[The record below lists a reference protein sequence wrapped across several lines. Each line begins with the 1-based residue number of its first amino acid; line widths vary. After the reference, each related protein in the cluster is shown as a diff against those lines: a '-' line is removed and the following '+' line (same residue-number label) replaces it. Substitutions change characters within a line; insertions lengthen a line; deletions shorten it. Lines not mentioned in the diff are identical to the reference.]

1 MSFRLISPDGDQVF
15 ELRRGSSL
23 TVGRALTSDVP
34 LLDPTVSR
42 RHASL
47 VADESGI
54 ELNDLGSSNGTF
66 LNGERVE
73 HARVAAGDVLMFGKL
88 SFNVSASDVAENGT
102 ASEHGAR
109 HAPTIV
115 RQRAVP
121 DARQAFAEALR
132 ASGSQAVVD
141 ETAVV
146 PADEQRVR
154 QKLALLLEVSK
165 ALTREPDVSTLLE
178 KIAEIVFQILDVDRF
193 SILLLDETGDLTP
206 SIARDRAGTNLGRT
220 VPLSIA
226 RKAIEEKVAI
236 LADEST
242 QDTRLSGQ
250 PVVHQQGRSA
260 VCAPLIGTESRVTGV
275 LYVDSLTSTHRFN
288 EDDLDFV
295 VAFSGIVAV
304 AIENSRF
311 AERSRHETLVRSNF
325 ERYFTPR
332 MAARIAAS
340 PDAIQL
346 GGERRVV
353 AVLFSDIRDFTA
365 VSAKMAPDET
375 AVLLTEYF
383 TEMVECVFRHGGT
396 LDKFI
401 GDAVMAQWG
410 APITE
415 PDDADRALDAAVDM
429 MRSLTRLNMRWAE
442 QQRPQLQAGIG
453 LNYGEAFAGNIGS
466 QRRLEFTVIGD
477 TVNTASR
484 LCAWADG
491 GDILLSRAFRE
502 ALTRPHALAE
512 RPPLMLRGK
521 SEPVVVY
528 RALA

>member
-1 MSFRLISPDGDQVF
+1 MSFRLVSSDGDQVC
-15 ELRRGSSL
+15 ELRRGAAL

-66 LNGERVE
+66 VNGERVQ
-73 HARVAAGDVLMFGKL
+73 HARIAIGDVLTFGKL
-88 SFNVSASDVAENGT
+88 SFNVTESDASENGKDN
-102 ASEHGAR
+102 SNVR

-132 ASGSQAVVD
+132 ASGSQAVID
-141 ETAVV
+141 ETAIVM
-146 PADEQRVR
+146 PDEQRVR

-165 ALTREPDVSTLLE
+165 ALTRTPDGATLLE
-178 KIAEIVFQILDVDRF
+178 KIAEITFQILDVDRF
-193 SILLLDETGDLTP
+193 SILLLDDTHDLIP
-206 SIARDRAGTNLGRT
+206 SIARDRTGTNLGRT
-220 VPLSIA
+220 VPLTIA

-236 LADEST
+236 LSD
-242 QDTRLSGQ
+242 DTPEDSRFDGQ
-250 PVVHQQGRSA
+250 SVVHQQVRSA
-260 VCAPLIGTESRVTGV
+260 VCAPLIGTESRFTGV
-275 LYVDSLTSTHRFN
+275 LYVDSLTSTHRFT

-325 ERYFTPR
+325 ERFFTPR

-340 PDAIQL
+340 PDAIEL

-365 VSAKMAPDET
+365 VSATMAPDET
-375 AVLLTEYF
+375 ALLLTEYF

-429 MRSLTRLNMRWAE
+429 MRSLERLNTRWRT
-442 QQRPQLQAGIG
+442 QGRPQLQAGIG
-453 LNYGEAFAGNIGS
+453 LNFGEAFAGNIGS

-491 GDILLSRAFRE
+491 GEILLSQAFKD
-502 ALTRPHALAE
+502 ALTRAHNLVE
-512 RPPLMLRGK
+512 RPPLTLRGK
-521 SEPVVVY
+521 VDPVVVY
-528 RALA
+528 RGLW

>member
-1 MSFRLISPDGDQVF
+1 MAFRLVSPDGDQVF
-15 ELRRGSSL
+15 ELKRGAAL
-23 TVGRALTSDVP
+23 TVGRALSSDVA

-54 ELNDLGSSNGTF
+54 DLNDLGSSNGTF
-66 LNGERVE
+66 VNGERVE
-73 HARVAAGDVLMFGKL
+73 RARIAAGDVLTFGKL
-88 SFNVSASDVAENGT
+88 SFNVSQSDASENGGE
-102 ASEHGAR
+102 SAR
-109 HAPTIV
+109 YAPTIV

-132 ASGSQAVVD
+132 ASGSQVVVD
-141 ETAVV
+141 ETAIVM
-146 PADEQRVR
+146 PGEQRVR

-165 ALTREPDVSTLLE
+165 ALTRAPDVATLLE
-178 KIAEIVFQILDVDRF
+178 KIAEIVFQILEVDRF
-193 SILLLDETGDLTP
+193 AILLLDNHQDLVP
-206 SIARDRAGTNLGRT
+206 SIARDREGANLGRT

-236 LADEST
+236 LSDNAPEDV
-242 QDTRLSGQ
+242 RFSGSI
-250 PVVHQQGRSA
+250 VHQQVRSA
-260 VCAPLIGTESRVTGV
+260 VCAPLIGTENRVTGV
-275 LYVDSLTSTHRFN
+275 LYVDSLTSAHRFS

-311 AERSRHETLVRSNF
+311 AERIRHETLVRSNF
-325 ERYFTPR
+325 ERFFTPR

-340 PDAIQL
+340 PEAIEL
-346 GGERRVV
+346 GGERRTV
-353 AVLFSDIRDFTA
+353 AVLFADIRNFTPL
-365 VSAKMAPDET
+365 SATMEPDAT
-375 AVLLTEYF
+375 ALLLTEFF

-410 APITE
+410 APISE
-415 PDDADRALDAAVDM
+415 PDDADRAVDSAVDM
-429 MRSLTRLNMRWAE
+429 MRSLDRLNTRWRV
-442 QQRPQLQAGIG
+442 QGRPQLQIGIG
-453 LNYGEAFAGNIGS
+453 LNSGEAFAGNIGS

-477 TVNTASR
+477 TVNTANR
-484 LCAWADG
+484 LCAWAEG
-491 GDILLSRAFRE
+491 GEILLTQAMRD
-502 ALTRPHALAE
+502 ALTRSHALVE
-512 RPPLMLRGK
+512 RPPLKLRGK
-521 SEPVVVY
+521 VDPVVVY

>member
-1 MSFRLISPDGDQVF
+1 MSFRLVSPDGDQVF
-15 ELRRGSSL
+15 ELRRGAAL
-23 TVGRALTSDVP
+23 TVGRALSSDVP

-47 VADESGI
+47 IADESGI

-66 LNGERVE
+66 VNGQRVE
-73 HARVAAGDVLMFGKL
+73 HARISPGDVLTFGKL
-88 SFNVSASDVAENGT
+88 SFNVSKSDVSENGDSGS
-102 ASEHGAR
+102 AVR
-109 HAPTIV
+109 YAPTIV

-141 ETAVV
+141 ETAMVL
-146 PADEQRVR
+146 PDEQRVR

-165 ALTREPDVSTLLE
+165 ALTRAPDVDTLLE

-193 SILLLDETGDLTP
+193 SILLLDDSNNLIP
-206 SIARDRAGTNLGRT
+206 SIARGRNGPSLGRT

-236 LADEST
+236 LSDNAPEDLRFT
-242 QDTRLSGQ
+242 GQ
-250 PVVHQQGRSA
+250 SIVHQQVRSA
-260 VCAPLIGTESRVTGV
+260 VCAPLIGTENRVAGV
-275 LYVDSLTSTHRFN
+275 LYVDSLTSAHRFT

-295 VAFSGIVAV
+295 VAVSGIVAV

-311 AERSRHETLVRSNF
+311 AERIRHESLVRSNF
-325 ERYFTPR
+325 ERFFTPG

-346 GGERRVV
+346 GGERRMV
-353 AVLFSDIRDFTA
+353 AVLFSDIRNFTPL
-365 VSAKMAPDET
+365 SASMDPDET
-375 AVLLTEYF
+375 ALLLTEFF

-410 APITE
+410 APISE
-415 PDDADRALDAAVDM
+415 LDDADRALDSAVDM
-429 MRSLTRLNMRWAE
+429 MRSLDRLNARWLA
-442 QQRPQLQAGIG
+442 QGRPQLQIGIG

-477 TVNTASR
+477 TVNTANR
-484 LCAWADG
+484 LCAWAEG
-491 GDILLSRAFRE
+491 GEILITQTMRE
-502 ALTRPHALAE
+502 ALTRPHPLVE
-512 RPPLMLRGK
+512 RPPLTLRGK
-521 SEPVVVY
+521 VEPVVVY

>member
-1 MSFRLISPDGDQVF
+1 MSFRLVSPDGDQVF
-15 ELRRGSSL
+15 ELRRGASL

-47 VADESGI
+47 VADDSGI
-54 ELNDLGSSNGTF
+54 ELSDLGSSNGTF
-66 LNGERVE
+66 VNGERVE
-73 HARVAAGDVLMFGKL
+73 RAHVTPGDVLTFGKL
-88 SFNVSASDVAENGT
+88 SFNVSKSEASENG
-102 ASEHGAR
+102 AESHGAR
-109 HAPTIV
+109 YAPTIV

-121 DARQAFAEALR
+121 DARQAFAEALK

-141 ETAVV
+141 ETAIVL
-146 PADEQRVR
+146 PDEQRVR

-165 ALTREPDVSTLLE
+165 ALTRAPDVATLLE
-178 KIAEIVFQILDVDRF
+178 KISEIVFQILDVDRF
-193 SILLLDETGDLTP
+193 SILLLDDSGDLVP
-206 SIARDRAGTNLGRT
+206 SIARDRTGANLGRT

-236 LADEST
+236 LADNAPEDMRFSGESI
-242 QDTRLSGQ
+242 
-250 PVVHQQGRSA
+250 VHQQVRSA
-260 VCAPLIGTESRVTGV
+260 VCAPLIGSESRVTGV
-275 LYVDSLTSTHRFN
+275 LYVDSLTSAHRFD

-311 AERSRHETLVRSNF
+311 SERIRHETLVRSNF

-332 MAARIAAS
+332 MAARIAGS

-353 AVLFSDIRDFTA
+353 AVLFSDIRDFTS
-365 VSAKMAPDET
+365 VSASMAPDET
-375 AVLLTEYF
+375 AHLLTEYF

-415 PDDADRALDAAVDM
+415 PDDSDRALDAAVDM
-429 MRSLTRLNMRWAE
+429 MRSLARLNVRWRDAG
-442 QQRPQLQAGIG
+442 RPQLQVGIG

-491 GDILLSRAFRE
+491 GEILVSKAFRDS
-502 ALTRPHALAE
+502 LTRPHPLVE
-512 RPPLMLRGK
+512 RPPLTLRGK
-521 SEPVVVY
+521 PEPVVVY

>member
-1 MSFRLISPDGDQVF
+1 MSFRLVSPDGDQVF
-15 ELRRGSSL
+15 ELRRGAAL

-47 VADESGI
+47 IADESGI

-66 LNGERVE
+66 VNGERVE
-73 HARVAAGDVLMFGKL
+73 HARISPGDVLTFGKL
-88 SFNVSASDVAENGT
+88 SFNVSKSDASENGDGGS
-102 ASEHGAR
+102 AVR
-109 HAPTIV
+109 YAPTIV

-141 ETAVV
+141 ETAIVL
-146 PADEQRVR
+146 PDEQRVR

-165 ALTREPDVSTLLE
+165 ALTRAPDVDTLLE

-193 SILLLDETGDLTP
+193 SILLLDDSTNLIP
-206 SIARDRAGTNLGRT
+206 SIARGRNGASLGRT

-236 LADEST
+236 LSDNAPEDLRFT
-242 QDTRLSGQ
+242 GQ
-250 PVVHQQGRSA
+250 SIVHQQVRSA
-260 VCAPLIGTESRVTGV
+260 VCAPLIGTENRVAGV
-275 LYVDSLTSTHRFN
+275 LYVDSLTSAHRFT

-311 AERSRHETLVRSNF
+311 AERIRHESLVRSNF
-325 ERYFTPR
+325 ERFFTPG

-340 PDAIQL
+340 PGAIQL
-346 GGERRVV
+346 GGERRMV
-353 AVLFSDIRDFTA
+353 AVLFSDIRNFTPL
-365 VSAKMAPDET
+365 SASMDPDET
-375 AVLLTEYF
+375 ALLLTEFF

-410 APITE
+410 APISE
-415 PDDADRALDAAVDM
+415 PDDADRALDSAVDM
-429 MRSLTRLNMRWAE
+429 MRSLDRLNARWLA
-442 QQRPQLQAGIG
+442 QGRPQLQIGIG

-477 TVNTASR
+477 TVNTANR
-484 LCAWADG
+484 LCAWAEG
-491 GDILLSRAFRE
+491 GEILITQTMRE
-502 ALTRPHALAE
+502 ALTRPHPLVE
-512 RPPLMLRGK
+512 RPPLTLRGK
-521 SEPVVVY
+521 VEPVVVY

>member
-1 MSFRLISPDGDQVF
+1 MSFRLVSPEGDQVF
-15 ELRRGSSL
+15 ELRRGAAL

-47 VADESGI
+47 VADDSGI

-66 LNGERVE
+66 VNGERVD
-73 HARVAAGDVLMFGKL
+73 HARIAPGDVLTFGKL
-88 SFNVSASDVAENGT
+88 SFNVSESEASDNGT
-102 ASEHGAR
+102 DTHGVR
-109 HAPTIV
+109 YAPTIV

-141 ETAVV
+141 ETAMVL
-146 PADEQRVR
+146 PEEHRVR

-165 ALTREPDVSTLLE
+165 ALTHATDVAALLE

-193 SILLLDETGDLTP
+193 SILLLDESNDLVP
-206 SIARDRAGTNLGRT
+206 SIARDRAGSSLGRT

-236 LADEST
+236 LSDNAPEDM
-242 QDTRLSGQ
+242 RFKGQ
-250 PVVHQQGRSA
+250 SIVHQQVRSA
-260 VCAPLIGTESRVTGV
+260 VCAPLVGTENRVGGV
-275 LYVDSLTSTHRFN
+275 LYVDSLTSAHRFG
-288 EDDLDFV
+288 EEDLDFV

-304 AIENSRF
+304 AIENSKF
-311 AERSRHETLVRSNF
+311 AERIRQQTLVRSNF
-325 ERYFTPR
+325 ERFFTPR

-353 AVLFSDIRDFTA
+353 AVLFSDIRNFTPL
-365 VSAKMAPDET
+365 SATMDPDET
-375 AVLLTEYF
+375 ALLLTEFF

-415 PDDADRALDAAVDM
+415 PDDADRALDSAVDM
-429 MRSLTRLNMRWAE
+429 MRSLERLNTRWLA
-442 QQRPQLQAGIG
+442 QGRPQLQIGIG

-477 TVNTASR
+477 TVNTANR
-484 LCAWADG
+484 LCAWAEG
-491 GDILLSRAFRE
+491 GEILITQALRD
-502 ALTRPHALAE
+502 ALTRPHPVVE
-512 RPPLMLRGK
+512 RPPLSLRGK
-521 SEPVVVY
+521 ADPVVVY

>member
-1 MSFRLISPDGDQVF
+1 MAFRLVSPDGDQVF
-15 ELRRGSSL
+15 ELRRGAAL

-54 ELNDLGSSNGTF
+54 ELSDLGSSNGTF
-66 LNGERVE
+66 VNGERVE
-73 HARVAAGDVLMFGKL
+73 HARIAPGDVLTFGKL
-88 SFNVSASDVAENGT
+88 SFNVSQSDTSENGSDST
-102 ASEHGAR
+102 SAR
-109 HAPTIV
+109 YAPTIV

-141 ETAVV
+141 ETAIVL
-146 PADEQRVR
+146 PDEQRVR

-165 ALTREPDVSTLLE
+165 ALTRAPDVATLLE

-193 SILLLDETGDLTP
+193 SILLLDDSNDLVP
-206 SIARDRAGTNLGRT
+206 SIARDRSGANLGRT
-220 VPLSIA
+220 VPSSIA

-236 LADEST
+236 LSDNTPEDSRFT
-242 QDTRLSGQ
+242 GQ
-250 PVVHQQGRSA
+250 SVVHQQVRSA
-260 VCAPLIGTESRVTGV
+260 VCAPLVGTENRVAGV
-275 LYVDSLTSTHRFN
+275 LYVDSLTSAHRFD

-311 AERSRHETLVRSNF
+311 AERIRHETLVRSNF
-325 ERYFTPR
+325 ERFFTPR
-332 MAARIAAS
+332 MAARIAAT

-346 GGERRVV
+346 GGERRTV
-353 AVLFSDIRDFTA
+353 AVLFADIRNFTPL
-365 VSAKMAPDET
+365 SATMDPDET
-375 AVLLTEYF
+375 ALLLTEFF

-415 PDDADRALDAAVDM
+415 PDDPDRALDAAVDM
-429 MRSLTRLNMRWAE
+429 MRSLERLNTRWRA
-442 QQRPQLQAGIG
+442 QGRPQLSIGIG
-453 LNYGEAFAGNIGS
+453 LNFGEAFAGNIGS

-477 TVNTASR
+477 TVNTANR
-484 LCAWADG
+484 LCAWAEG
-491 GDILLSRAFRE
+491 GEILVPHAMRDAF
-502 ALTRPHALAE
+502 TRPHPLVE
-512 RPPLMLRGK
+512 RPPLTLRGK
-521 SEPVVVY
+521 AEPVVVY

>member
-1 MSFRLISPDGDQVF
+1 MSFRLVSSDGDQVF
-15 ELRRGSSL
+15 ELRRGAAL

-66 LNGERVE
+66 VNGERVQ
-73 HARVAAGDVLMFGKL
+73 HARIAIGDVLTFGKL
-88 SFNVSASDVAENGT
+88 SFNVTESDASENGKDN
-102 ASEHGAR
+102 SNVR

-132 ASGSQAVVD
+132 ASGSQAVID
-141 ETAVV
+141 ETAIVM
-146 PADEQRVR
+146 PDEQRVR

-165 ALTREPDVSTLLE
+165 ALTRTPDGATLLE
-178 KIAEIVFQILDVDRF
+178 KIAEITFQILDVDRF
-193 SILLLDETGDLTP
+193 SILLLDDTHDLIP
-206 SIARDRAGTNLGRT
+206 SIARDRTGANLGRT

-236 LADEST
+236 LSDDAPEDSRF
-242 QDTRLSGQ
+242 DGQ
-250 PVVHQQGRSA
+250 SVVHQHVRSA
-260 VCAPLIGTESRVTGV
+260 VCAPLIGTESRVAGV
-275 LYVDSLTSTHRFN
+275 LYVDSLTSAHRFT

-325 ERYFTPR
+325 ERFFTPR

-340 PDAIQL
+340 PDAIEL

-365 VSAKMAPDET
+365 VSATMAPDET
-375 AVLLTEYF
+375 ALLLTEYF

-429 MRSLTRLNMRWAE
+429 MRSLERLNTRWRT
-442 QQRPQLQAGIG
+442 QGRPQLQAGIG
-453 LNYGEAFAGNIGS
+453 LNFGEAFAGTIGS
-466 QRRLEFTVIGD
+466 
-477 TVNTASR
+477 
-484 LCAWADG
+484 
-491 GDILLSRAFRE
+491 
-502 ALTRPHALAE
+502 
-512 RPPLMLRGK
+512 
-521 SEPVVVY
+521 
-528 RALA
+528 

>member
-1 MSFRLISPDGDQVF
+1 MAFRLVSSDGDQVF
-15 ELRRGSSL
+15 ELKRGAAL
-23 TVGRALTSDVP
+23 TVGRALSSDVA

-47 VADESGI
+47 IADESGI

-66 LNGERVE
+66 VNGERVE
-73 HARVAAGDVLMFGKL
+73 HARLAAGDVLTFGKL
-88 SFNVSASDVAENGT
+88 SFNVSESPASDNGT
-102 ASEHGAR
+102 DTHGAR
-109 HAPTIV
+109 YAPTIV

-141 ETAVV
+141 ETAMVL
-146 PADEQRVR
+146 PEEQRIR

-165 ALTREPDVSTLLE
+165 ALTRAPDVATLLE

-193 SILLLDETGDLTP
+193 SILLLDESNDLIP
-206 SIARDRAGTNLGRT
+206 SIARDRGGTTLGRT

-236 LADEST
+236 LSDNAPEDLRFT
-242 QDTRLSGQ
+242 GQ
-250 PVVHQQGRSA
+250 SIVHQQVRSA
-260 VCAPLIGTESRVTGV
+260 VCAPLVGTENRVAGV
-275 LYVDSLTSTHRFN
+275 LYVDSLTSAHRFS

-311 AERSRHETLVRSNF
+311 AERIRHETLVRSNF
-325 ERYFTPR
+325 ERFFTPR
-332 MAARIAAS
+332 MAARIAAT

-353 AVLFSDIRDFTA
+353 AVLFADIRNFTPL
-365 VSAKMAPDET
+365 SATMEPDDT
-375 AVLLTEYF
+375 ALLLTEFF

-410 APITE
+410 APISE
-415 PDDADRALDAAVDM
+415 PDDADRAVDSAVDM
-429 MRSLTRLNMRWAE
+429 MRSLDRLNTRWRV
-442 QQRPQLQAGIG
+442 QGRPQLQIGIG
-453 LNYGEAFAGNIGS
+453 LNSGEAFAGNIGS
-466 QRRLEFTVIGD
+466 QRRLEF
-477 TVNTASR
+477 
-484 LCAWADG
+484 
-491 GDILLSRAFRE
+491 
-502 ALTRPHALAE
+502 
-512 RPPLMLRGK
+512 
-521 SEPVVVY
+521 
-528 RALA
+528 

>member
-1 MSFRLISPDGDQVF
+1 MAFRLVSPDGDQVF
-15 ELRRGSSL
+15 ELRRGAAL

-54 ELNDLGSSNGTF
+54 ELSDLGSSNGTF
-66 LNGERVE
+66 VNGERVE
-73 HARVAAGDVLMFGKL
+73 HARITPGDVLTFGKL
-88 SFNVSASDVAENGT
+88 SFNVSQSDTSENGT
-102 ASEHGAR
+102 DSSSAR
-109 HAPTIV
+109 YAPTIV

-141 ETAVV
+141 ETAMVM
-146 PADEQRVR
+146 PDEQRVR

-165 ALTREPDVSTLLE
+165 ALTRAPDVATLLE

-193 SILLLDETGDLTP
+193 SILLLDESSDLVP
-206 SIARDRAGTNLGRT
+206 SIARDRSGANLGRT

-236 LADEST
+236 LSDNTPEDSRFT
-242 QDTRLSGQ
+242 GQ
-250 PVVHQQGRSA
+250 SVVHQQVRSA
-260 VCAPLIGTESRVTGV
+260 VCAPLVGTENRVAGV
-275 LYVDSLTSTHRFN
+275 LYVDSLTSAHRFN

-311 AERSRHETLVRSNF
+311 AERIRHETLVRSNF
-325 ERYFTPR
+325 ERFFTPR
-332 MAARIAAS
+332 MAARIAAT

-346 GGERRVV
+346 GGERRTV
-353 AVLFSDIRDFTA
+353 AVLFADIRNFTPL
-365 VSAKMAPDET
+365 SATMDPDET
-375 AVLLTEYF
+375 ALLLTEFF

-415 PDDADRALDAAVDM
+415 PDDPDRALDSAVDM
-429 MRSLTRLNMRWAE
+429 MRSLERLNTRWRA
-442 QQRPQLQAGIG
+442 QGRPQLSIGVG

-477 TVNTASR
+477 TVNTANR
-484 LCAWADG
+484 LCAWAEG
-491 GDILLSRAFRE
+491 GEILVPQAMRDAF
-502 ALTRPHALAE
+502 TRPHPLVE
-512 RPPLMLRGK
+512 RPPLTLRGK
-521 SEPVVVY
+521 AEPVVVY

>member
-1 MSFRLISPDGDQVF
+1 MAFRLVSSDGDQVF
-15 ELRRGSSL
+15 ELKRGAAL
-23 TVGRALTSDVP
+23 TVGRALSSDVA

-66 LNGERVE
+66 VNGERVE
-73 HARVAAGDVLMFGKL
+73 HARIAVGDVLTFGKL
-88 SFNVSASDVAENGT
+88 SFNVSESPASENGT
-102 ASEHGAR
+102 DGHGAR

-132 ASGSQAVVD
+132 ASGSQLVVD
-141 ETAVV
+141 ETAIVL
-146 PADEQRVR
+146 PDEERIR

-165 ALTREPDVSTLLE
+165 ALTRAPDVATLLE
-178 KIAEIVFQILDVDRF
+178 RIAEMVFQILDVDRF
-193 SILLLDETGDLTP
+193 AILLLDEHNDLIP
-206 SIARDRAGTNLGRT
+206 SIARDRSGASLGRT

-236 LADEST
+236 LSDNAPEDV
-242 QDTRLSGQ
+242 RFSGSI
-250 PVVHQQGRSA
+250 VHQQVRSA
-260 VCAPLIGTESRVTGV
+260 VCAPLIGTENRVAGV
-275 LYVDSLTSTHRFN
+275 LYVDSLTSAHRFS
-288 EDDLDFV
+288 EEDLDFV

-311 AERSRHETLVRSNF
+311 AERIRHETLVRSNF
-325 ERYFTPR
+325 ERFFTPR
-332 MAARIAAS
+332 MAARIASSA
-340 PDAIQL
+340 DAIQL
-346 GGERRVV
+346 GGERRLV
-353 AVLFSDIRDFTA
+353 AVLFADIRNFTPL
-365 VSAKMAPDET
+365 SAAMAPDET
-375 AVLLTEYF
+375 ALLLTEFF

-415 PDDADRALDAAVDM
+415 PDDADRALEAAVDM
-429 MRSLTRLNMRWAE
+429 MRSLERLNTRWRV
-442 QQRPQLQAGIG
+442 QGRPQLQIGIG

-477 TVNTASR
+477 TVNTANR
-484 LCAWADG
+484 LCAWAEG
-491 GDILLSRAFRE
+491 GEILITQAMRD
-502 ALTRPHALAE
+502 ALMHPHPLVE
-512 RPPLMLRGK
+512 RPPLKLRGK
-521 SEPVVVY
+521 ADPVVVY
-528 RALA
+528 NALA